1 MVKIDDELRQAC
13 QRYLDERK
21 RRENLLGL
29 DPESLRKA
37 ELEEKK
43 REMRREYWRR
53 KLYGGNSGAI
63 TYIVTGNTS
72 NKKK

>member
-21 RRENLLGL
+21 RREKLLGL
-29 DPESLRKA
+29 DPESLRKV

-53 KLYGGNSGAI
+53 KLYGGNSDAI
-63 TYIVTGNTS
+63 TYIVTGNPS
-72 NKKK
+72 KKK